1 MTTITTGLLS
11 TALTAEV
18 VQEQFEIVRPTLN
31 GLLAIASMGSPVQSG
46 DINQIKWLN
55 MSVDAD
61 SLTTVGATSD
71 VATTI
76 TVTDGSKART
86 GMALEFDGEY
96 ILVVSVSGNDLTVL
110 RGQGGTTAVSIATGS
125 TLSIESNA
133 REENSLAATDGIY
146 SPEKVEN
153 YFQTMDTAV
162 EFSEDA
168 LMELQYGDYNNLS
181 FQTNERIRQL
191 SIQMNKMLMRGRKMK
206 VALGGKDHYYSG
218 GLDYFLDQP
227 EAISVDA
234 AAGALTL
241 KAIGDLQT
249 TVKKRGGT
257 VNTLVCG
264 IDMGRKLQ
272 ELVNTQYSSQRL
284 SDFVA
289 DNGGLV
295 SLPSDMPLIGDVVR
309 IVIDTNCRTNTL
321 YLCDSSR
328 LRIVPKGQGNSSSS
342 GAWRTM
348 DATQPGQ
355 DGQKVRILGKFA
367 CEIRDANT
375 HFAKLHNIG

>member
-31 GLLAIASMGSPVQSG
+31 GLLAIASMGSPAQSG

-61 SLTTVGATSD
+61 SLTTAGA
-71 VATTI
+71 VLAAATTI
-76 TVTDGSKART
+76 TITDGSKART
-86 GMALEFDGEY
+86 GMALEFSGEY
-96 ILVVSVSGNDLTVL
+96 ILVVSVSGNALTVL
-110 RGQGGTTAVSIATGS
+110 RGQGGTTAVDIPDKSS
-125 TLSIESNA
+125 LSIESNA

-191 SIQMNKMLMRGRKMK
+191 AIQMDKMLMRGRKMK
-206 VALGGKDHYYSG
+206 VSLGGKDHYYSG
-218 GLDYFLDQP
+218 GLDYFLDQA
-227 EAISVDA
+227 EAISVDNSA
-234 AAGALTL
+234 AALTL

-249 TVKKRGGT
+249 TVKKRGGM

-264 IDMGRKLQ
+264 IDMGRKIQ
-272 ELVNTQYSSQRL
+272 DLVNSKYSSQRL

-295 SLPSDMPLIGDVVR
+295 SLPSDMPLVGDVVR
-309 IVIDTNCRTNTL
+309 IVIDTNCRANTL

-328 LRIVPKGQGNSSSS
+328 LRIVPKGQGNASAN